1 MQIVVSVLPVDQSIP
16 GPPGPGHRVFSK
28 NVVLERDDAS
38 TPGNGLPTNAQQRR
52 VGSYSGLVTTLR
64 VAAAISF
71 ISRAAISSN
80 TRPYSSRR
88 CGQHATAGRSG
99 HRPRDRVPG
108 QQPQPHRD
116 KNIRDH
122 RWDSGLHHGPW
133 TVTEQPAVAPLPTGT
148 ENWLLDIP

>member
-16 GPPGPGHRVFSK
+16 GPPGTGWWVFSK
-28 NVVLERDDAS
+28 NVVLERYDAS

-80 TRPYSSRR
+80 TRPYSSSTLWPTRLCR
-88 CGQHATAGRSG
+88 PVRVTARGI
-99 HRPRDRVPG
+99 VY
-108 QQPQPHRD
+108 
-116 KNIRDH
+116 
-122 RWDSGLHHGPW
+122 L
-133 TVTEQPAVAPLPTGT
+133 A
-148 ENWLLDIP
+148 